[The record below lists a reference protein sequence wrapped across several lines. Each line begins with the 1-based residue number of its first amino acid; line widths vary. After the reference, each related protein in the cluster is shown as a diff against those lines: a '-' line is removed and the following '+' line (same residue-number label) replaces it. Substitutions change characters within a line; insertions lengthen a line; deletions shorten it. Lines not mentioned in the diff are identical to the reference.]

1 MERMLNCLREY
12 PAVAGVALF
21 TLISVGL
28 LAFFATLMLRSG
40 MSLKPLVFIAGFFAI
55 VAGPQGIVHLLDA
68 LAHGRSV
75 AVATHAVA
83 SAPEPAV
90 APIPWEVVFGP
101 DADPSLISDAK
112 RGLDAIFGAAIEARI
127 SFNARG
133 ESATAARFASAEDAR
148 RALHAYGGFFR
159 LAEAT
164 GSEDV
169 GFTGR
174 RYGGSGPWDH
184 AVRVGNELYAWSG
197 PTQEAVEGNRVR
209 AIGPIGAPTT
219 TASPSDARASTTPS
233 AARVSTRLSK
243 NTPVMV
249 AFLVINVLLAS
260 LWFFKGSAWSARV
273 APAPGAES
281 VRESE
286 LRDRILAINALPDP
300 VAVRPLDDGSIEV
313 TWRYADARW
322 LDLMRANRMTRTH
335 RLVLVPDEASKR
347 VRVREYWSSFDASA
361 GLDGLALDWKSASG
375 IQFLAIDSRRV
386 VGAQLDAE
394 GSPTGELSAGYSFDL
409 QRLKGPIVE
418 AVTGAGWTWQPVVWD
433 APAAFRWVT
442 E

>member
-1 MERMLNCLREY
+1 MDRVLQPLREY
-12 PAVAGVALF
+12 PAVAGIALF

-28 LAFFATLMLRSG
+28 LALFAMLMLRSG
-40 MSLKPLVFIAGFFAI
+40 MSLRPLVFIAGFFAI

-68 LAHGRSV
+68 LAHRRE
-75 AVATHAVA
+75 VATVRSAVDEA
-83 SAPEPAV
+83 SA
-90 APIPWEVVFGP
+90 APIPWEIVFGP
-101 DADPSLISDAK
+101 DADPALITDAK
-112 RGLDAIFGAAIEARI
+112 RGLDVILGAASEARI

-133 ESATAARFASAEDAR
+133 ESAIAARFASEDDAR
-148 RALHAYGGFFR
+148 RALHAYGGFFG

-174 RYGGSGPWDH
+174 RFGGTGPWDH
-184 AVRVGNELYAWSG
+184 AVRAGNELYAWSG
-197 PTQEAVEGNRVR
+197 ATKEAVEGRR
-209 AIGPIGAPTT
+209 ILALGPIGATT
-219 TASPSDARASTTPS
+219 ES
-233 AARVSTRLSK
+233 AGRTRVSTRLAK

-249 AFLVINVLLAS
+249 VFLVVNVLLAS
-260 LWFFKGSAWSARV
+260 LWFFKASSWSARV
-273 APAPGAES
+273 APVPGAES

-286 LRDRILAINALPDP
+286 LRDRILAIGALPDP

-335 RLVLVPDEASKR
+335 RLVLMPDEASKR

-375 IQFLAIDSRRV
+375 IQFLAIESRRV
-386 VGAQLDAE
+386 VGAQLDAD
-394 GSPTGELSAGYSFDL
+394 GLPTGALSGGYSFDL
-409 QRLKGPIVE
+409 QELKSPIVE
-418 AVTGAGWTWQPVVWD
+418 VVTKAGWTWQPVVWD
-433 APAAFRWVT
+433 APAAVRWLT